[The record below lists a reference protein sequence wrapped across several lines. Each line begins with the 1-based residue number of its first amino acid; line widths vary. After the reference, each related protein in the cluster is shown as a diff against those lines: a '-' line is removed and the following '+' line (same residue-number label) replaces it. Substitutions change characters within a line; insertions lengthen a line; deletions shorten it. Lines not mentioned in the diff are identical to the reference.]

1 VTIQDY
7 LRVLREQWLVVLIA
21 VVLGL
26 AGAAAAFFVRPPEYT
41 ARLTMYV
48 SSQGGDSTSAAYQ
61 GAQLSQQRVTSYV
74 ELVSSLR
81 VSEDVVRRLRLIEAP
96 EALSKRVTATSALDS
111 VLIDVAVVDEDPARA
126 AELAN
131 TVGEVFTGLVDELE
145 RPVEPGAPQAVA
157 VRVVQPAAPPSTPS
171 STGLPVTLALG
182 LLAGLAVGV
191 GAALARNALD
201 TSVKS
206 PEHLRDAAGAP
217 NLGTIAHD
225 AQVPKRPLTVHEDPQ
240 SPRAEAFRQL
250 RTNLQFVDVDNP
262 NKVIVVT
269 SSMPSEGK
277 TTTIV
282 NLAIALA
289 AAGSRVLLIEADL
302 RRPKAADLLGL
313 ERTAGLTSVLSG
325 RAHAE
330 QVIQPWGGGVFDV
343 LTSGPLP
350 PNPSELLASRHMEEM
365 LRELREQYDVML
377 IDTPPL
383 LPVTDAAA
391 VAPATDGALLVCRF
405 KQTTRTQVEMAVQAL
420 DAVSAPLLGTVF
432 TMVPSSGPLA
442 YAQYNAYYR
451 TDGPVTPAAPAP
463 APPLTNGDRSPAASA
478 RRRVPTPADGH
489 KVVGAVNGRRAPA
502 PPYGHEV
509 GARNGHEVP
518 VPRNGHRAPAPANG
532 HRSWPPTNGH
542 PASEPV
548 TGLIEQISTNGRHG
562 PARSAE
568 DDAPSTTNGRHG
580 PARSTEDAAQPT
592 TNGHRAAPAPNGHR
606 EPPPTSEDGPPVRTD
621 GRRPPPTRNGH
632 RRPPASH
639 PDPAGPYTRPS
650 PIARHS
656 R

>member
-26 AGAAAAFFVRPPEYT
+26 GGAAAAHFVRPPEYT

-74 ELVSSLR
+74 ELVTSLR
-81 VSEDVVRRLRLIEAP
+81 VSEDVVRRLRLNESP
-96 EALSKRVTATSALDS
+96 EALARQITATSALDS
-111 VLIDVAVVDEDPARA
+111 VLIDVAVVDADPQRA

-131 TVGEVFTGLVDELE
+131 TVGEVFTALVDELE
-145 RPVEPGAPQAVA
+145 RPVEPAAPQAVA

-206 PEHLRDAAGAP
+206 PEILRDAAGAP

-262 NKVIVVT
+262 HKVIVVT
-269 SSMPSEGK
+269 SSLPSEGK
-277 TTTIV
+277 TTTTV

-289 AAGSRVLLIEADL
+289 SAGSQVLLIEADL
-302 RRPKAADLLGL
+302 RRPKASDLLGL
-313 ERTAGLTSVLSG
+313 ERTAGLTTVLSG

-330 QVIQPWGGGVFDV
+330 QVIQPWGGGTFDV
-343 LTSGPLP
+343 LASGPLP

-365 LRELREQYDVML
+365 LRELREHYDVIL

-391 VAPATDGALLVCRF
+391 VAPATDGVILVCRF
-405 KQTTRTQVEMAVQAL
+405 KQTTRTQVVTAAQAL

-432 TMVPSSGPLA
+432 TMVPSKGPRA

-451 TDGPVTPAAPAP
+451 SEQPMTPAAPPARAP
-463 APPLTNGDRSPAASA
+463 ATTNRRPASAETNERRSPAEING
-478 RRRVPTPADGH
+478 RRSPAEI
-489 KVVGAVNGRRAPA
+489 NGRRAPA
-502 PPYGHEV
+502 ET
-509 GARNGHEVP
+509 
-518 VPRNGHRAPAPANG
+518 NGHRTPIPSNGHGATNGHGPSAVGNGHREQVAANG
-532 HRSWPPTNGH
+532 HRDLVDGNGH
-542 PASEPV
+542 GEPV
-548 TGLIEQISTNGRHG
+548 VSPAHGAPAVRNRHRERVAG
-562 PARSAE
+562 QGHGEPVVSPARG
-568 DDAPSTTNGRHG
+568 APVVR
-580 PARSTEDAAQPT
+580 
-592 TNGHRAAPAPNGHR
+592 NGHR
-606 EPPPTSEDGPPVRTD
+606 EPAAPRQHREPVPPN
-621 GRRPPPTRNGH
+621 GRRPSPGRNGH
-632 RRPPASH
+632 RRPPASDA
-639 PDPAGPYTRPS
+639 DPTGAFTRPS
-650 PIARHS
+650 PTVGHGG
-656 R
+656 

>member
-26 AGAAAAFFVRPPEYT
+26 GGAAAAFFVRPPEYT
-41 ARLTMYV
+41 AKLTMYV

-74 ELVSSLR
+74 ELVTSLR
-81 VSEDVVRRLRLIEAP
+81 VSEDVVRGLRLAEAP
-96 EALSKRVTATSALDS
+96 EALSKRITAASALDS

-289 AAGSRVLLIEADL
+289 SAGSRVLLIEADL

-343 LTSGPLP
+343 LASGPLP

-365 LRELREQYDVML
+365 LRELREQYDVIL

-432 TMVPSSGPLA
+432 TMVPSSGPRA
-442 YAQYNAYYR
+442 YGQYNAYYR
-451 TDGPVTPAAPAP
+451 TDAPAAPAP

-478 RRRVPTPADGH
+478 RRRVPTPPDGH
-489 KVVGAVNGRRAPA
+489 QVVGAVNGRSRPA
-502 PPYGHEV
+502 PPDGQEV

-518 VPRNGHRAPAPANG
+518 VPRNGHRAPAPAKG
-532 HRSWPPTNGH
+532 HRGWPPTNGH

-548 TGLIEQISTNGRHG
+548 TGLIEQVSANGRHG
-562 PARSAE
+562 PARSTE
-568 DDAPSTTNGRHG
+568 DAAPSMTNGRHG

-606 EPPPTSEDGPPVRTD
+606 EPPATGADGPHVRTD
-621 GRRPPPTRNGH
+621 GRRPPPTRNGQ

-639 PDPAGPYTRPS
+639 PDPAGPHTRPS